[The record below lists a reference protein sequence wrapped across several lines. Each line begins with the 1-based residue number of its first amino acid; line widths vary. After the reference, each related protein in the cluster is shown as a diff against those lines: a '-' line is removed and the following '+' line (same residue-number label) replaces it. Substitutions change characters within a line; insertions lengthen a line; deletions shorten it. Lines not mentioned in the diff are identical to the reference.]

1 MNYLVN
7 ILICLTL
14 VLSVSA
20 GEKNSIKMEL
30 VSIKAG
36 EFQMGGGKDFKHM
49 RSVLYPKCISTAIM
63 GQEGTNFKVKISKDF
78 LIGKNE
84 VTVGQ
89 FKEFVKSTGYKT
101 DAEKSST
108 GMVVFSPA
116 KHKKNWQKGSWEYF
130 FKSDKTKSWKNP
142 GFDQSDHHPVVGVSW
157 NDAKAFC
164 KWLSKKEGKKYR
176 LPTEAEWEYVCKAG
190 TSTQFS
196 FGDKI
201 RNVIHT
207 KANVANVELEKMYPD
222 MVQRQWLLD
231 VNIDKADKFPYTAP
245 VGSFPSNP
253 WGVNDMH
260 GNVWEWCEDHY
271 NQYTYKKNSGAKGK
285 KKSKTKKTVVDP
297 LNTEREN
304 DFAEH
309 RVTRGGSWYTGPM
322 LVRSSARG
330 YFDAPE
336 SASYL
341 GFRVVREK

>member
-1 MNYLVN
+1 MD
-7 ILICLTL
+7 
-14 VLSVSA
+14 
-20 GEKNSIKMEL
+20 L

-36 EFQMGGGKDFKHM
+36 EFDMGYGRNYKDIRDVYFP
-49 RSVLYPKCISTAIM
+49 RCNTSALIN
-63 GQEGTNFKVKISKDF
+63 QEKDQFIAKISKAF

-108 GMVVFSPA
+108 GMIVFKPE
-116 KHKKNWQKGSWEYF
+116 KHKKNWNKNTWAHF
-130 FKSDKTKSWKNP
+130 FQPDKSKSWKSP
-142 GFDQSDHHPVVGVSW
+142 GFEQSDHHPVVGVSW

-164 KWLSKKEGKKYR
+164 KWLSKKEGKTYR

-190 TSTQFS
+190 TSTHFS
-196 FGDKI
+196 FGNKI

-207 KANVANVELEKMYPD
+207 KANIGNVELEKLYPD

-231 VNIDKADKFPYTAP
+231 IKIDKADKFPHTAP
-245 VGSFPSNP
+245 VGSFPANP

-260 GNVWEWCEDHY
+260 GNVWEWCEDYY
-271 NQYTYKKNSGAKGK
+271 NQFTYKKNSTVKGK
-285 KKSKTKKTVVDP
+285 KKSKTKNTVVDP
-297 LNTEREN
+297 LNTEKEN
-304 DFAEH
+304 EFADH
-309 RVTRGGSWYTGPM
+309 RVTRGGSWYSGPM
-322 LVRSSARG
+322 TVRSTSRG
-330 YFDAPE
+330 FYDAPE

>member
-1 MNYLVN
+1 MTYLVK
-7 ILICLTL
+7 ILIAACFLF
-14 VLSVSA
+14 SVSA
-20 GEKNSIKMEL
+20 DEKNSIGLEL
-30 VSIKAG
+30 VNIKAG
-36 EFQMGGGKDFKHM
+36 EFDMGSRNSRDTRDVYFPRSNTSALINQERDQFKA
-49 RSVLYPKCISTAIM
+49 R
-63 GQEGTNFKVKISKDF
+63 ISKDF

-89 FKEFVKSTGYKT
+89 FKAFVKSTGYKT

-108 GMVVFSPA
+108 GMTVFNPV
-116 KHKKNWQKGSWEYF
+116 KHKKNWNKNTWEHF
-130 FKSDKTKSWKNP
+130 FQQDKSKSWKNP
-142 GFDQSDHHPVVGVSW
+142 GFEQSAHHPVVGVSW

-190 TSTQFS
+190 TSTHFS
-196 FGDKI
+196 FGNKI

-207 KANVANVELEKMYPD
+207 KANIANTELEKLYPD
-222 MVQRQWLLD
+222 MVLRQWLLD
-231 VNIDKADKFPYTAP
+231 VNIDKADKFPFTAP

-260 GNVWEWCEDHY
+260 GNVWEWCEDYY
-271 NQYTYKKNSGAKGK
+271 NQFTYRKNVGDK
-285 KKSKTKKTVVDP
+285 KKSRNKTKTAVVDP

-304 DFAEH
+304 EFAEH

-330 YFDAPE
+330 FYDAPE
-336 SASYL
+336 AASYL